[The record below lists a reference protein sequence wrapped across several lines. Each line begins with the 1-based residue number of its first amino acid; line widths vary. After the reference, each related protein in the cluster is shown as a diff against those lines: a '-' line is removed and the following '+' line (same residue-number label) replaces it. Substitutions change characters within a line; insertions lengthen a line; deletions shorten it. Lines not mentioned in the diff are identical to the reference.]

1 MPDETMTEILC
12 LLWRPYILLF
22 RVCSLHVIKWK
33 SYLKSLGCL
42 YSKLGKNLEI
52 THTATALQLFKGC
65 DCKDKTGKT
74 QKQLNK
80 AVGMAIKEIEQGQ
93 TKKSLDSEPGLFIS
107 CSTGRK
113 SQSTPP
119 A

>member
-1 MPDETMTEILC
+1 MTEISAYYGGIHTSF
-12 LLWRPYILLF
+12 PSF
-22 RVCSLHVIKWK
+22 
-33 SYLKSLGCL
+33 
-42 YSKLGKNLEI
+42 KLGKNLEI

-93 TKKSLDSEPGLFIS
+93 TKK
-107 CSTGRK
+107 
-113 SQSTPP
+113 